1 MTPLLPKHTRPGKR
15 HLSFWK
21 LSQIFKDYSN
31 PEFSWT
37 TRTDCFLQP
46 PHPPRKLAAISDWH
60 STYLQVTQANP
71 HRRSSAWSSLN
82 TSTASHKQLQESLW
96 KRITDGGQICSQ
108 SVASLGGSGP
118 VGSYCHVLVAT
129 CLEGFEP
136 LLGITW
142 VGDRLWCGDVG
153 VCTQTDI
160 TAGFEP
166 LLGNMGWGWALV
178 WRQRKTDIIAGF
190 KTLLGIRWVGDQLW
204 CGDMWV
210 CIQTDINTIASP
222 IFFSLL
228 FLNIHVTVLRL
239 FIIFQV
245 LCIHFIDLVEH
256 SVFTFV
262 SDILCYRNDCY
273 YCYYY

>member
-1 MTPLLPKHTRPGKR
+1 MIQTISTRTTDLSWLEYYGMLFCHLNCSWKKNPRGDIDRERIILFNHVAYFHKWQRTEAVTTFSKILTMMPFLPKHTRPGKR
-15 HLSFWK
+15 YISFRK
-21 LSQIFKDYSN
+21 LCQIFKDHSN
-31 PEFSWT
+31 PKFSWT
-37 TRTDCFLQP
+37 TRTDCFLQL

-96 KRITDGGQICSQ
+96 KRIIDGGQISSQ

-129 CLEGFEP
+129 CSEGFEP

-166 LLGNMGWGWALV
+166 LLGNIWDGGEL
-178 WRQRKTDIIAGF
+178 
-190 KTLLGIRWVGDQLW
+190 
-204 CGDMWV
+204 
-210 CIQTDINTIASP
+210 
-222 IFFSLL
+222 
-228 FLNIHVTVLRL
+228 
-239 FIIFQV
+239 
-245 LCIHFIDLVEH
+245 
-256 SVFTFV
+256 
-262 SDILCYRNDCY
+262 
-273 YCYYY
+273 